1 MSHIERELV
10 KQVDDAII
18 NASPEFLKLIQKF
31 DVENQL
37 SGGTFY
43 EIFSTV
49 LKTQKEKNKP
59 VSYTHLTLPTNREV

>member
-1 MSHIERELV
+1 MSHIESELV

-49 LKTQKEKNKP
+49 LKTQKEKNKLIP
-59 VSYTHLTLPTNREV
+59 KTK

>member
-10 KQVDDAII
+10 KQVDDSII

-49 LKTQKEKNKP
+49 LKTQKEKNKLIP
-59 VSYTHLTLPTNREV
+59 KTK

>member
-37 SGGTFY
+37 SGGTLY
-43 EIFSTV
+43 EIF
-49 LKTQKEKNKP
+49 
-59 VSYTHLTLPTNREV
+59 

>member
-10 KQVDDAII
+10 KHVDDAII

-49 LKTQKEKNKP
+49 LKTQKEKNKLIP
-59 VSYTHLTLPTNREV
+59 KTK